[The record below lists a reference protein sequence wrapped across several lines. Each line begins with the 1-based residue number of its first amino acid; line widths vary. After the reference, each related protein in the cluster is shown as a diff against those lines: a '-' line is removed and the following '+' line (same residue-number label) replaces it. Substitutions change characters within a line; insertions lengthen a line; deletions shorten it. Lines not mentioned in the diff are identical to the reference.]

1 MKKLF
6 VVTSLI
12 MLFFGAASAQ
22 DQTVFTQTVNLQGL
36 LNPAYNGT
44 RDTYSGLGV
53 YRKEF
58 TGFGDGVPQYY
69 GFNFHAPIPGT
80 NMGAGLV
87 VVNEQIGLHS
97 NLDVSAAFAYRVKL
111 NREVNLSLGLQAS
124 INSYSFDFMGLDNES
139 QGDRTFQVYED
150 ASIKPNAGFGALLY
164 SEKYFVGFSIPEMLY
179 HPSDTVENKRTA
191 SFDVKQMHMFLY
203 GGYVF
208 DLQNDFKVKPVGLL
222 RQVNGAPLLVDVG
235 VYGFYMN
242 DISLGMLYRWDD
254 AVIFHAEFRV
264 WEQMFVGYSYD
275 YSVSKLASVSN
286 GSHEISLRIDLG
298 STKKYR
304 RGMRSIRY
312 F

>member
-12 MLFFGAASAQ
+12 MMFLGASYAQ
-22 DQTVFTQTVNLQGL
+22 DQTVFTQTVNLQGM
-36 LNPAYNGT
+36 LNPAYTGT
-44 RDTYSGLGV
+44 RDAYSGLVV

-58 TGFGDGVPQYY
+58 AGFGDGAPEYS
-69 GFNFHAPIPGT
+69 GFNLHAPISGT

-87 VVNEQIGLHS
+87 VINEQFGLHS
-97 NLDVSAAFAYRVKL
+97 NLDISAAFAYRVQI
-111 NREVNLSLGLQAS
+111 NRDLNLSLGLQAS
-124 INSYSFDFMGLDNES
+124 VNSYSFDFMGLDNES
-139 QGDRTFQVYED
+139 QSDRTFLAYED

-164 SEKYFVGFSIPEMLY
+164 SEKYFVGFSMPEMLY
-179 HPSDTVENKRTA
+179 HPSDTVDKKRT
-191 SFDVKQMHMFLY
+191 STFDFKQMHMFLY

-208 DLQNDFKVKPVGLL
+208 DLQNDFKVKPVALV
-222 RQVNGAPLLVDVG
+222 RQVYGAPLLADIG

-242 DISLGMLYRWDD
+242 DLSLGVLYRWND
-254 AVIFHAEFRV
+254 AAIVHAEFRV
-264 WEQMFVGYSYD
+264 WEQLFVGYSYD
-275 YSVSKLASVSN
+275 HSLTKLAEVSN

-298 STKKYR
+298 SAKKYR